1 MNEALKNIDVFKID
15 HILEKI
21 KNFNPSVKD
30 V

>member
-15 HILEKI
+15 QVMEKI